1 MFSGMDAEKMRSM
14 MEAMMPS
21 MMEQCLAKMD
31 ANEMASMMHEM
42 MPKMM
47 GSCFSKMD
55 TVQRQGMLTMCR
67 EMLDKIEAEYL
78 TQKA

>member
-1 MFSGMDAEKMRSM
+1 MD
-14 MEAMMPS
+14 
-21 MMEQCLAKMD
+21 QCFAKMD
-31 ANEMASMMHEM
+31 ADEMASMMHEM

-55 TVQRQGMLTMCR
+55 STQRQGMLTMCR